1 MAAAQG
7 TSWTREEATAHWLS
21 SDIFRHHQSI
31 VKPIMDEVSRC
42 RPPEAATPSRG
53 NFTAWMAFVQDHR
66 PENVDEL
73 VDKAITT
80 RETPGGQVLA
90 ETLSKS
96 F

>member
-1 MAAAQG
+1 M
-7 TSWTREEATAHWLS
+7 SREEVATRWVCQ
-21 SDIFRHHQSI
+21 DMFRHHQNI
-31 VKPIMDEVSRC
+31 VKPVSRC
-42 RPPEAATPSRG
+42 RPPEPEAEAATPSRG

-80 RETPGGQVLA
+80 RETPGSQVLA

>member
-1 MAAAQG
+1 M
-7 TSWTREEATAHWLS
+7 SREEVATRWVCQ
-21 SDIFRHHQSI
+21 DMFRHHQNI
-31 VKPIMDEVSRC
+31 VMPVSRC
-42 RPPEAATPSRG
+42 RPPEPEAEAATPSRG

-80 RETPGGQVLA
+80 RETPGSQVLA